1 MIALALIA
9 NIIATFSIFLSAFK
23 KRTKRNAPKRT
34 KRTKRNKT
42 RIPSYKPVASKAGC
56 GRKQESK
63 WRTSQTV
70 KTVALL
76 NNVFII

>member
-23 KRTKRNAPKRT
+23 KRTKRNAP